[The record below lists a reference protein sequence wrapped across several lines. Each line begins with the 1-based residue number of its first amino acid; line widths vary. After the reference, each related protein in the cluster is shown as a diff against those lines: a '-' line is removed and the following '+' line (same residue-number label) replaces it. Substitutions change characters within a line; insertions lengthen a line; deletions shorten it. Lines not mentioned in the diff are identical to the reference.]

1 MSGIRR
7 EEDGSP
13 HSHQTHQV
21 VPDQVAFRGGETG
34 AGMGRGRLNVI
45 RGKKRRGQIDVRK
58 LKRKGKQKE
67 IRENQEEEALLCN

>member
-13 HSHQTHQV
+13 HSHLMHQV

-34 AGMGRGRLNVI
+34 AGMGRGRLKVNP
-45 RGKKRRGQIDVRK
+45 GK
-58 LKRKGKQKE
+58 
-67 IRENQEEEALLCN
+67 EERAN